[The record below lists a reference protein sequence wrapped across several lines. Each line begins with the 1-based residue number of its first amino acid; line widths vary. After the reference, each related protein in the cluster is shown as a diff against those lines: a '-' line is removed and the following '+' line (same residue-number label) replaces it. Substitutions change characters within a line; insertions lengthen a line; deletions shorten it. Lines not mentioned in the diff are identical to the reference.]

1 MLSKKNQIKK
11 RSKKFFNETN
21 ESGSNLQDSESLS
34 PVKLNSS
41 KINQDS
47 FEGEIVDL
55 DLDQPKSDLD
65 QNQSSR
71 IASLQQMIETNK

>member
-1 MLSKKNQIKK
+1 MLPKKNQIKK

>member
-1 MLSKKNQIKK
+1 MLPKKNQIKK

-21 ESGSNLQDSESLS
+21 ESGSNLQDFESLS

>member
-1 MLSKKNQIKK
+1 MLPKKNQIKK

-55 DLDQPKSDLD
+55 ELDQPKSDLD

>member
-21 ESGSNLQDSESLS
+21 ESGSNLQDFESLS